1 MPGLLNIH
9 TGSDDAGEYHSTDFV
24 LGDRLDGHTESTC
37 VFVGDWTHR
46 LDRCIAYETSQVRG
60 PKVRIA

>member
-9 TGSDDAGEYHSTDFV
+9 TGSDHAGEHHATDFV

-37 VFVGDWTHR
+37 VFVGNWTHR
-46 LDRCIAYETSQVRG
+46 LDRCISHKASECCIVD
-60 PKVRIA
+60 VRIA